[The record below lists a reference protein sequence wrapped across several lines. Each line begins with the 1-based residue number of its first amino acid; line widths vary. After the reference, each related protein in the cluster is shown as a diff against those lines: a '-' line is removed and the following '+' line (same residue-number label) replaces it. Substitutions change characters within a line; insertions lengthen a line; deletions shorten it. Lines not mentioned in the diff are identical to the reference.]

1 MLLSS
6 FRESVGR
13 LRDPFV
19 WLRPRVQVAAWAR
32 NKPACNN
39 QAWCLRESFIW
50 QKKTSVFGVYENPA
64 FPGGRVQSCLCAGA
78 IRHHRARSW
87 GRAHRERDVSPAGY
101 QLVAFSFVVLNVV
114 SASKA
119 EVKLAGDWQLFLI
132 NLGCCLSYRQRK
144 PAMVLDWRRFVSHD
158 LILSTLLK
166 YLTIFHLHSVTV
178 WKIWCSRWKL
188 CTAFVWSLLPPI
200 SLSCPHLPL
209 VTTDRSFRV
218 ELCSYLSCLIVGLGF
233 VFCFLLFCFNI
244 PFRKKEKKRKACF
257 LQIIPS

>member
-1 MLLSS
+1 MTKN
-6 FRESVGR
+6 
-13 LRDPFV
+13 P
-19 WLRPRVQVAAWAR
+19 
-32 NKPACNN
+32 
-39 QAWCLRESFIW
+39 
-50 QKKTSVFGVYENPA
+50 SVFGVYENPA
-64 FPGGRVQSCLCAGA
+64 FPGGRVQSCLCDGA

-87 GRAHRERDVSPAGY
+87 GRAHHKRDESPAGY
-101 QLVAFSFVVLNVV
+101 QLVAFNFVVLNVV

-119 EVKLAGDWQLFLI
+119 EIKLAGDWQLFLI
-132 NLGCCLSYRQRK
+132 NLGCRLFYRQRK

-166 YLTIFHLHSVTV
+166 YFTVFHLHSVTV

-200 SLSCPHLPL
+200 SLSCPHLPS

-244 PFRKKEKKRKACF
+244 PFRKKKKKPVFSRLFPLRIFFTACVSHF
-257 LQIIPS
+257 